1 MMTTNLEFDLG
12 SGKFFPK
19 PVSKNDLTNR
29 RKLQTTINVMLEEET
44 AKIVAKAKLNLDKYD
59 K

>member
-19 PVSKNDLTNR
+19 PVSKCEFTD
-29 RKLQTTINVMLEEET
+29 RKILQTTINVILEGENS
-44 AKIVAKAKLNLDKYD
+44 KIVAEAKLNLDKYD

>member
-19 PVSKNDLTNR
+19 PVSKSDFTN
-29 RKLQTTINVMLEEET
+29 LINFIDNNKCD
-44 AKIVAKAKLNLDKYD
+44 A
-59 K
+59 

>member
-19 PVSKNDLTNR
+19 PVSKCEFTD
-29 RKLQTTINVMLEEET
+29 RKNFTDDN
-44 AKIVAKAKLNLDKYD
+44 KCDP
-59 K
+59 